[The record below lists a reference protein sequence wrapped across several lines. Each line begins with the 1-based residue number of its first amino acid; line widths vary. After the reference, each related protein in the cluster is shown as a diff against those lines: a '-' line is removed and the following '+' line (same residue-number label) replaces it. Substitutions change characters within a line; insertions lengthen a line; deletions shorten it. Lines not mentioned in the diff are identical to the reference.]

1 MKVAITLFVFCIA
14 ALLALGMVMLYSA
27 SMTQVG
33 PRYLMMQLIWCGLG
47 LVTCLTMAS
56 IDYALL
62 KKLAIPLLILAVIL
76 LIVSPAALVGGL
88 VGGRLPKEGGQL
100 GQLIMAAICGIIV
113 AVPLSCAGFWV
124 SGW

>member
-1 MKVAITLFVFCIA
+1 MRPAIDHPF
-14 ALLALGMVMLYSA
+14 
-27 SMTQVG
+27 
-33 PRYLMMQLIWCGLG
+33 
-47 LVTCLTMAS
+47 
-56 IDYALL
+56 
-62 KKLAIPLLILAVIL
+62 LLILALIL